1 MSVLESLNSY
11 IQGELGLNELFERI
25 QIGTWPGSPETS
37 DLWALEARAILSEA
51 TSAGWPEDQIRLELA
66 QMLMRWSFALPSYP
80 ASLRD
85 GDTYDAG
92 RGVLALATNM
102 HRDPV
107 DLEEITAAA
116 L

>member
-11 IQGELGLNELFERI
+11 IHGELGLNELFERV
-25 QIGTWPGSPETS
+25 QIGTWQGSPEAS
-37 DLWALEARAILSEA
+37 DTWTLEARAILSEA
-51 TSAGWPEDQIRLELA
+51 TSADWPEDQIQLELA
-66 QMLMRWSFALPSYP
+66 QMIMRWNFALPSYP

-92 RGVLALATNM
+92 RGVLALATNT
-102 HRDPV
+102 HREPI
-107 DLEEITAAA
+107 DLEEIRAGA